1 MRGDG
6 SRQTCFTCLVVILC
20 YTQYLRPCTNIYL
33 VLVNIGD
40 NIYKTVST
48 GEHPRVWGN
57 ENWNM
62 KMDLTLSF
70 LIQLQLQSWT
80 NIMFE
85 TCKALISRM

>member
-62 KMDLTLSF
+62 KMDLTTQFSHSTATSILNKYNV
-70 LIQLQLQSWT
+70 WD
-80 NIMFE
+80 M
-85 TCKALISRM
+85 